1 MTGHEMRVSE
11 LRRYPVK
18 SMAGERLD
26 VVDVTERGFAH
37 DRQYGLVDVETGKI
51 VSAKRPKRW
60 ARLLEVSARG
70 DGDSVVVGLDGVVLP
85 IDDPDLPSR
94 LSAFLGREVAV
105 LTEAPSD
112 ALFEEAWEPDLKG
125 GIAPFFGNVAS
136 AEEDGDI
143 IQVPV
148 SEGMRDFGAA
158 PGFYEF
164 GAVHLVTTSTLRAL
178 AAGAPAS
185 DFHPERFR
193 PNIVVETDGE
203 GFLETE
209 WQGKVVRVG
218 DIAMDVQFTVPRCVM
233 TTLAQAGLPVDREV
247 LRTITKLNRVDILG
261 TIAPCVG
268 VYAQPREE
276 GTIRLGDP
284 VYLDDRSE

>member
-1 MTGHEMRVSE
+1 MRVSE

-26 VVDVTERGFAH
+26 AVAVTERGFAH
-37 DRQYGLVDVETGKI
+37 DRQYGLVDVETGKV

-60 ARLLEVSARG
+60 ARLLEVGARG
-70 DGDSVVVGLDGVVLP
+70 DGDRVVVDVDGDVLP
-85 IDDPDLPSR
+85 IDDPALPAR
-94 LSAFLGREVAV
+94 LSAFLGRDVAV
-105 LTEAPSD
+105 LSEPPPG
-112 ALFEEAWEPDLKG
+112 ALFEEAWEADLKG
-125 GIAPFFGNVAS
+125 GIAPFLGNVAS
-136 AEEDGDI
+136 PEEDGDI
-143 IQVPV
+143 VQVPV

-193 PNIVVETDGE
+193 PNIVVETDGD
-203 GFLETE
+203 GFLETK

-218 DIAMDVQFTVPRCVM
+218 GIAMDVQFTVPRCVM
-233 TTLAQAGLPVDREV
+233 TTLAQAGLPVDRDV
-247 LRTITKLNRVDILG
+247 LRTITKLNRVEILG
-261 TIAPCVG
+261 TVAPCVG
-268 VYAQPREE
+268 VYAQPRDE
-276 GTIRLGDP
+276 GTIRLGDE
-284 VYLDDRSE
+284 VRVDG

>member
-1 MTGHEMRVSE
+1 MTDNDMRVSE

-26 VVDVTERGFAH
+26 AVDVTERGFAH
-37 DRQYGLVDVETGKI
+37 DREYGLVDVETGKV

-60 ARLLEVSARG
+60 ARLLEVGARG
-70 DGDSVVVGLDGVVLP
+70 DGDRVVVDVDGDVLP
-85 IDDPDLPSR
+85 VDDPALPAR
-94 LSAFLGREVAV
+94 LSAFLGRNVAV
-105 LTEAPSD
+105 LSEPPPG
-112 ALFEEAWEPDLKG
+112 ALFEEAWEADLKG
-125 GIAPFFGNVAS
+125 GIPPFLGNVAS

-143 IQVPV
+143 VQVPV

-164 GAVHLVTTSTLRAL
+164 GAVHLVTTSSLRAL

-193 PNIVVETDGE
+193 PNIVVETDGD
-203 GFLETE
+203 GFLETD

-218 DIAMDVQFTVPRCVM
+218 GVAMDVQFTVPRCVM
-233 TTLAQAGLPVDREV
+233 TTLAQAGLPVDRDV
-247 LRTITKLNRVDILG
+247 LRTITKLNRVEMLG
-261 TIAPCVG
+261 TVAPCVG
-268 VYAQPREE
+268 VYAQPREQ
-276 GTIRLGDP
+276 GTIRLGDE
-284 VYLDDRSE
+284 VRLDG